1 MRIVLLGAPGSGKG
15 TQAKLLVEKYKIPQM
30 STGDLLRAEVAA
42 GSELGKKAKAAMDS
56 GQLVSDDVVL
66 GMIQARLAKPDAKNG
81 FILDGFPRNIP
92 QAQSLDA
99 MLARL
104 GQPLQLALLVDVDTD
119 VLMKRLTGRRTCGS
133 CGAIYNIHFS
143 PPKTS
148 NKCDKCGGVLQ
159 HRSDDNEQT
168 VGSRLKVYQQQTAP
182 LVNYYKAQGKLRTVR
197 GVGAVGAIFKNV
209 TDIIESQIRP
219 LADVMVK
226 IESAAARQAAKAKA
240 AEAKAKAVAVAKVAA
255 AKAAAKAAEAKTKLK
270 ATPTAK
276 AKPPVKKAAAKAAPK
291 TKAKAKKT
299 AKPAAKAKAK
309 KVK

>member
-15 TQAKLLVEKYKIPQM
+15 TQAKLLVEKYKIPQI

-66 GMIQARLAKPDAKNG
+66 GMIQARLARPDAKNG

-119 VLMKRLTGRRTCGS
+119 VLMKRLTGRRTCPS
-133 CGAIYNIHFS
+133 CGAIYNIYFS
-143 PPKTS
+143 PPKTA
-148 NKCDKCGGVLQ
+148 NRCDKCGATLQ

-168 VGSRLKVYQQQTAP
+168 VGKRLAVYQQQTAP

-240 AEAKAKAVAVAKVAA
+240 AEAKAKAAAVAKAAA
-255 AKAAAKAAEAKTKLK
+255 AKAAAKTAEAKTKLK
-270 ATPTAK
+270 AAPTAK
-276 AKPPVKKAAAKAAPK
+276 VKPPVKKAAAKAAPK
-291 TKAKAKKT
+291 TKAKAKKP
-299 AKPAAKAKAK
+299 AKPAARAKAK